1 MSQVLWPF
9 MPCSHGDL
17 SFDVLS
23 TSVAL
28 VWFRPVTGIGE
39 SMGAVVGRTWWRPP
53 EGELTHA
60 GSATKQLLSSVGGLV
75 GGVLRMLDQNR
86 RH

>member
-1 MSQVLWPF
+1 MVTSISMSSPRLWPWF
-9 MPCSHGDL
+9 G
-17 SFDVLS
+17 
-23 TSVAL
+23 SVG
-28 VWFRPVTGIGE
+28 VTGIGE